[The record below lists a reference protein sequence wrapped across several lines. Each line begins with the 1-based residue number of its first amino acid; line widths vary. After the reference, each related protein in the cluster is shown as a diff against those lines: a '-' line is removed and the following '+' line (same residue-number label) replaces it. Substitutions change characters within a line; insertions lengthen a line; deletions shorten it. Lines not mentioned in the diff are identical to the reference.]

1 MTKFKLT
8 AAGDFSSD
16 VVTKQI
22 RQALHNSQTG
32 LLSSSAKTSELR
44 GSGFKSEIDFELPG
58 LPIARDDLMD
68 WVVDQMRNSYGGPS
82 PFVFAI
88 DLLPDEYDVVATDPA
103 VEVA

>member
-1 MTKFKLT
+1 
-8 AAGDFSSD
+8 
-16 VVTKQI
+16 
-22 RQALHNSQTG
+22 
-32 LLSSSAKTSELR
+32 
-44 GSGFKSEIDFELPG
+44 
-58 LPIARDDLMD
+58 MD